1 MSKTERIT
9 LADNQMSIVMKMSE
23 GNPGAMNVLMN
34 MMQDHGIDP
43 DSALGGIGSIL
54 TLDTIGIY
62 GSDIYVLNKDICD
75 QDLPKMLAVLRATQL
90 GMFDREVLKDACSRQ
105 DRSGKQMVPVNE
117 LYEKVRERLPNFNKV
132 AHEQSR

>member
-9 LADNQMSIVMKMSE
+9 LADNQMSIVMKMSD

-43 DSALGGIGSIL
+43 DNALGGIGPIL
-54 TLDTIGIY
+54 TLDTLGIY
-62 GSDIYVLNKDICD
+62 GSDIYVLNSDICGK
-75 QDLPKMLAVLRATQL
+75 DLPKMLAVLRATQL
-90 GMFDREVLKDACSRQ
+90 GMFDRNILKDACSRQ
-105 DRSGKQMVPVNE
+105 DYSGRDMVPVNE
-117 LYEKVRERLPNFNKV
+117 LYEKVRKRLPNFNKV